1 MSKKITSVIIL
12 LLSSVFVLSNS
23 VSVSAL
29 NSAVYFEG
37 GADNFVVYPNH
48 DLFDNFKNVYPG
60 DKLTEEIKVRNTAPE
75 YDYVKI
81 YLRAE
86 THDDITNPPIST
98 DDDTATMHDFLRQ
111 LSLKVYNGG
120 NLIYSATP
128 DQLDG
133 LSQNQLLG
141 EFVNGASTKLTVQ
154 LDVPVTLGNKYM
166 HRVGE
171 VDWIFTAEGY
181 IDDKPVCPDCPCCP
195 NCPSCPECP
204 SCPDHGSN
212 DKPQELPNGPKTSDN
227 LILNLYVLFAS
238 ILGLATSMTIIKKQ
252 A

>member
-23 VSVSAL
+23 VSASAL

-37 GADNFVVYPNH
+37 GADNFVIYPNH

-111 LSLKVYNGG
+111 LSL
-120 NLIYSATP
+120 
-128 DQLDG
+128 
-133 LSQNQLLG
+133 
-141 EFVNGASTKLTVQ
+141 
-154 LDVPVTLGNKYM
+154 
-166 HRVGE
+166 
-171 VDWIFTAEGY
+171 
-181 IDDKPVCPDCPCCP
+181 
-195 NCPSCPECP
+195 
-204 SCPDHGSN
+204 
-212 DKPQELPNGPKTSDN
+212 
-227 LILNLYVLFAS
+227 
-238 ILGLATSMTIIKKQ
+238 
-252 A
+252 

>member
-1 MSKKITSVIIL
+1 MFLQICPANTL
-12 LLSSVFVLSNS
+12 LIYLNVFVLSNS
-23 VSVSAL
+23 VSVLAL

-37 GADNFVVYPNH
+37 GADNFVIYPNR

-60 DKLTEEIKVRNTAPE
+60 DKLTEEIKIRNTAPE

-86 THDDITNPPIST
+86 THDDITNPPINT

-120 NLIYSATP
+120 NLIYSAAP
-128 DQLDG
+128 NQLDG

-195 NCPSCPECP
+195 NCPSCP
-204 SCPDHGSN
+204 DHGSN
-212 DKPQELPNGPKTSDN
+212 DKPQELPNGPKTGDN

-252 A
+252 T

>member
-23 VSVSAL
+23 VSISAL

-37 GADNFVVYPNH
+37 GADNFVVYPNR

-181 IDDKPVCPDCPCCP
+181 IDDKPVCPDCSCCP
-195 NCPSCPECP
+195 NCP

-212 DKPQELPNGPKTSDN
+212 DKPQELPNGPKTGDN
-227 LILNLYVLFAS
+227 LILNLYV
-238 ILGLATSMTIIKKQ
+238 
-252 A
+252 

>member
-37 GADNFVVYPNH
+37 GADNFVIYPNH

-86 THDDITNPPIST
+86 THDDITNPPINT
-98 DDDTATMHDFLRQ
+98 DDDTASMHDFLRQ

-154 LDVPVTLGNKYM
+154 LDVPVALGNKYM

-181 IDDKPVCPDCPCCP
+181 IDDKPVCPDCP
-195 NCPSCPECP
+195 
-204 SCPDHGSN
+204 DHGSN
-212 DKPQELPNGPKTSDN
+212 DKPQELPNGPKTGDN

>member
-1 MSKKITSVIIL
+1 
-12 LLSSVFVLSNS
+12 
-23 VSVSAL
+23 
-29 NSAVYFEG
+29 
-37 GADNFVVYPNH
+37 
-48 DLFDNFKNVYPG
+48 
-60 DKLTEEIKVRNTAPE
+60 
-75 YDYVKI
+75 
-81 YLRAE
+81 
-86 THDDITNPPIST
+86 
-98 DDDTATMHDFLRQ
+98 MHDFLRQ

-166 HRVGE
+166 HHVGE

-195 NCPSCPECP
+195 NCPSCP
-204 SCPDHGSN
+204 DHGSN
-212 DKPQELPNGPKTSDN
+212 DKPQELPNGPKPAIT
-227 LILNLYVLFAS
+227 
-238 ILGLATSMTIIKKQ
+238 
-252 A
+252 

>member
-1 MSKKITSVIIL
+1 MKKKFLFATL
-12 LLSSVFVLSNS
+12 LLSLTFIYTP
-23 VSVSAL
+23 VSAL

-37 GADNFVVYPNH
+37 GADNFVVYPGH
-48 DLFDNFKNVYPG
+48 DLFDGFKNVYPG
-60 DKLTEEIKVRNTAPE
+60 DKLSEEIRVRNTAPE

-86 THDDITNPPIST
+86 THDDIINPPISA

-181 IDDKPVCPDCPCCP
+181 IDDKPVCPDCPCYP
-195 NCPSCPECP
+195 NCP

-212 DKPQELPNGPKTSDN
+212 DKPQELPNGPKTGDN

>member
-37 GADNFVVYPNH
+37 GADNFVVYPNR

-60 DKLTEEIKVRNTAPE
+60 DKITEEIKVRNTAPE

-128 DQLDG
+128 D
-133 LSQNQLLG
+133 
-141 EFVNGASTKLTVQ
+141 
-154 LDVPVTLGNKYM
+154 
-166 HRVGE
+166 
-171 VDWIFTAEGY
+171 
-181 IDDKPVCPDCPCCP
+181 
-195 NCPSCPECP
+195 
-204 SCPDHGSN
+204 
-212 DKPQELPNGPKTSDN
+212 
-227 LILNLYVLFAS
+227 
-238 ILGLATSMTIIKKQ
+238 
-252 A
+252 

>member
-12 LLSSVFVLSNS
+12 LLSSVFVLLNS

-37 GADNFVVYPNH
+37 GADNFVIYPNR

-120 NLIYSATP
+120 NLIYSAAP
-128 DQLDG
+128 NQLDG

-154 LDVPVTLGNKYM
+154 LDVPVTLGNRYM

-195 NCPSCPECP
+195 NCPSCP
-204 SCPDHGSN
+204 DHGSN
-212 DKPQELPNGPKTSDN
+212 DKPQELPNGPKTGDN

-252 A
+252 T

>member
-37 GADNFVVYPNH
+37 GADNFVAYPNR
-48 DLFDNFKNVYPG
+48 DLLDNFKNVYPG
-60 DKLTEEIKVRNTAPE
+60 DKLTEEIKVRYTAPE

-181 IDDKPVCPDCPCCP
+181 IDDKPVCPNCPCCP
-195 NCPSCPECP
+195 NCP

-212 DKPQELPNGPKTSDN
+212 DKPQELPNGPKTGDN